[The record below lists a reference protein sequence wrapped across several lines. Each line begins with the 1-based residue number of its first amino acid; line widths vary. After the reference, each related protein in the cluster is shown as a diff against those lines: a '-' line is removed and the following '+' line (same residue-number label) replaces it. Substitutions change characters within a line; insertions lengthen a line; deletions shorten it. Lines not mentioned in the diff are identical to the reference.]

1 MRKVHAMVTSNVGT
15 LTKNQTYVDHS
26 DTEDAK
32 VPKTTLPPKKLA
44 NTNARTQQFKKVFLH
59 FLHGFVFY
67 FGLVEGNLCHDLI
80 IYYWR
85 W

>member
-1 MRKVHAMVTSNVGT
+1 MNNQLRKVHAMVTSNVGT

-32 VPKTTLPPKKLA
+32 EPKTTLPPKKLV

-59 FLHGFVFY
+59 FLHGFVLFW
-67 FGLVEGNLCHDLI
+67 FG
-80 IYYWR
+80 R
-85 W
+85 R